1 MSKYFYFAA
10 MINFTAS
17 LKKFENKGEK
27 TGWTYIE
34 IPQDIAEQLKPNCK
48 KSFKVKGKLDA
59 FAIEQVALM
68 PMGDGSFIMAI
79 NAAMRKGIAKK
90 EGAMI
95 AVKLQEDKKEY
106 KLDAEFMECLADE
119 PSAYEFFMSKPKS
132 HQRYYSKWIESAK
145 TTPTKTKRIAMAV
158 SSLLKQMDFGEM
170 LRSQKGINKF

>member
-48 KSFKVKGKLDA
+48 KSFRVKGKLDA

-170 LRSQKGINKF
+170 LRSQKEINKF